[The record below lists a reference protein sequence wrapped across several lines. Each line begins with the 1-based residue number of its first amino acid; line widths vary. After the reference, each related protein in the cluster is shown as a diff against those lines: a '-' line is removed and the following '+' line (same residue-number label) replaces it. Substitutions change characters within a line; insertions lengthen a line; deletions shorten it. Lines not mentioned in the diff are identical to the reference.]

1 MTDDDLR
8 HAQVLRRLGDWEGVL
23 RLYYRAWLPNK
34 SQPFTGLFQ
43 GRKDWTE
50 WCRQHP
56 GRERMIHEEEL
67 QRYERSLK
75 GQCLEVTNEQRQ

>member
-23 RLYYRAWLPNK
+23 RLYYRSWLPNK
-34 SQPFTGLFQ
+34 NQPFTGLFHT
-43 GRKDWTE
+43 RTDWTE

-56 GRERMIHEEEL
+56 GREAQIQAEEL
-67 QRYERSLK
+67 QRYERSLVE
-75 GQCLEVTNEQRQ
+75 QDLEVTHE